1 MKPHPMKVSS
11 KTRYALGVLIL
22 LSNRKQTLALND
34 MAQQLGVSKLY
45 LEQVMAAL
53 KSHQLVQSTKGPSG
67 GYTLHQADLS
77 VWDVFVAMEVDQA
90 NPLSEQAF
98 DDAQLNQLLT
108 QAVYTP
114 LHQTLKQTL
123 SQVRIQDLALAY
135 LDEPMFFI

>member
-1 MKPHPMKVSS
+1 MKVSS

-22 LSNRKQTLALND
+22 LSNRKQTLALNE

-45 LEQVMAAL
+45 LEQVMATL
-53 KSHQLVQSTKGPSG
+53 KSHHLVQSTKGPSG
-67 GYTLHQADLS
+67 GYTLQHEDLT

-90 NPLSEQAF
+90 SALTEQAF

-108 QAVYTP
+108 QAVYSP
-114 LHQTLKQTL
+114 LHQTIKQTL
-123 SQVRIQDLALAY
+123 SHVRIQDLALAY

>member
-1 MKPHPMKVSS
+1 MKVSS

-22 LSNRKQTLALND
+22 LYNRKQPLALND

-45 LEQVMAAL
+45 LEQVMATL

-67 GYTLHQADLS
+67 GYTLNPMDLS

-90 NPLSEQAF
+90 HPMLEQAF

-114 LHQTLKQTL
+114 LHQALKDSL

-135 LDEPMFFI
+135 VDEPMFFI